1 LEKVWGY
8 NQVIFQYNDFA
19 VSVDLGGHTIDDVS
33 CQSPVFASFDEGCLL
48 ESLDGSDI
56 VTDFVYRFLLGAI
69 LGSISIDEKIA
80 FGSQRVFQETLD
92 ASAGMLG
99 AIVNE

>member
-1 LEKVWGY
+1 M
-8 NQVIFQYNDFA
+8 
-19 VSVDLGGHTIDDVS
+19 
-33 CQSPVFASFDEGCLL
+33 L